1 MYVFVAV
8 VNGLN
13 NFQVGC
19 IQALPAAG
27 DRVDL
32 AAYRVTGSW
41 NDVVSVGLQVVVDW
55 AWAEVTCRYV
65 IVQSRDT
72 EAEQLCVADI
82 CVVEGGQHLLEF
94 VLLQQY
100 CLSKSRARFTK
111 YLLTMQLATFQLTR
125 RIARSLGDS

>member
-27 DRVDL
+27 DRVNVDGD
-32 AAYRVTGSW
+32 YTVMGSW
-41 NDVVSVGLQVVVDW
+41 NDVVSAGLQVVV
-55 AWAEVTCRYV
+55 AWAAADETCRYV
-65 IVQSRDT
+65 IVHSRDT
-72 EAEQLCVADI
+72 QAEQLCVADI
-82 CVVEGGQHLLEF
+82 CVVEGGQHLLTF

-111 YLLTMQLATFQLTR
+111 YLSTIL
-125 RIARSLGDS
+125 RSSYDNAIVSR

>member
-1 MYVFVAV
+1 VFVFVAV

-13 NFQVGC
+13 NFQIGC

-27 DRVDL
+27 DRINLDGDYTVM
-32 AAYRVTGSW
+32 GSW
-41 NDVVSVGLQVVVDW
+41 NDVVSAGLQVTV
-55 AWAEVTCRYV
+55 AWAAADETCRYV

-72 EAEQLCVADI
+72 QAEQLCAADI
-82 CVVEGGQHLLEF
+82 CVIEAGQHLLTY

-111 YLLTMQLATFQLTR
+111 CLSTILRLSYD
-125 RIARSLGDS
+125 IAIIFR

>member
-1 MYVFVAV
+1 MKLFNFPTADVANNCRVFVSVAA

-19 IQALPAAG
+19 IQVLPAAG
-27 DRVDL
+27 DRVNL
-32 AAYRVTGSW
+32 GAYTVMGSW
-41 NDVVSVGLQVVVDW
+41 NGVVSVSLQITV
-55 AWAEVTCRYV
+55 AWAAADETCRYV

-72 EAEQLCVADI
+72 EAEQLCAADI
-82 CVVEGGQHLLEF
+82 CVIEAGQHLLTF

-111 YLLTMQLATFQLTR
+111 LLLKN
-125 RIARSLGDS
+125 